1 MQSFYITNNDTENK
15 NFSVFKEQLL
25 AYPKIKLKKYELDFF
40 YSKEK
45 ESIFKK
51 EQNFISNLGVFIYK
65 NTFNKK
71 KLKTRTLA
79 ISNSNFFFLKEQNIL
94 SEKIN
99 SLWKINKINIF
110 NTKFRSGS
118 SAILD
123 FKNKKKNPIFYM
135 EKYQ

>member
-25 AYPKIKLKKYELDFF
+25 AYPKIKLKEYELDFF

-71 KLKTRTLA
+71 ALELFMEDLL
-79 ISNSNFFFLKEQNIL
+79 FF
-94 SEKIN
+94 
-99 SLWKINKINIF
+99 
-110 NTKFRSGS
+110 
-118 SAILD
+118 
-123 FKNKKKNPIFYM
+123 
-135 EKYQ
+135 